1 MASLFKRHGVGSL
14 HKSRKVSLGTQELDY
29 LTQNTELKDSTMLRS
44 YFDNFIAK
52 HPKGYI
58 KKKDFENILQQCYP
72 NTNVKNIRKRMFNM
86 YDKDRD
92 GHITFRELMMVMY
105 IMSNGTPEQNLRQIF
120 RV

>member
-14 HKSRKVSLGTQELDY
+14 RKSRKVSLGTQELDY

-58 KKKDFENILQQCYP
+58 KKKDFENILQQVLDYRDLYYHDP
-72 NTNVKNIRKRMFNM
+72 RNTGIDKNS
-86 YDKDRD
+86 
-92 GHITFRELMMVMY
+92 
-105 IMSNGTPEQNLRQIF
+105 MSTSG
-120 RV
+120 